1 MSTLRSNMNLKKNDQ
16 QNPVALV
23 TGGAKRI
30 GKEIIKTLHAA
41 GYNTIIHY
49 RNSKEPAEALAAE
62 LNVLRANSA
71 LCIAAELNDI
81 HAIQQLAEKSLAAW
95 GRIDALV
102 NSASSFYP
110 TLIGNTTENQWDE
123 LIGSNMKAPFFLAQA
138 LALALKKQQGAI
150 VNIADIYAEK
160 PLAAHTVYCMAKAGN
175 VMLTQSL
182 ARELAPHIRVN
193 GVAPGAILW
202 PEHGGANEKIAQQQL
217 LDKIPLARTGLPK
230 DIADTVLFLLRD
242 APYITGQI
250 IAVDGGRSLSF

>member
-1 MSTLRSNMNLKKNDQ
+1 MSTTTNNQ
-16 QNPVALV
+16 QYPVALV

-30 GKEIIKTLHAA
+30 GAAIIKTLHAA

-49 RNSKEPAEALAAE
+49 RNSKESAEALAAE
-62 LNVLRANSA
+62 LNALREKSA
-71 LCIAAELNDI
+71 ICIATDLNDI
-81 HAIQQLAEKSLAAW
+81 HAIQQLAEKALAAW

-110 TLIGNTTENQWDE
+110 TPIGNTTENQWNE
-123 LIGSNMKAPFFLAQA
+123 LIGSNMKAPFFLSEA
-138 LALALKKQQGAI
+138 LAPALQKQQGAI

-160 PLAAHTVYCMAKAGN
+160 SLAEHTVYCMAKAGN

-202 PEHGGANEKIAQQQL
+202 PEHGGATEHNAQQQL
-217 LDKIPLARTGLPK
+217 LDKIPLARTGLPT
-230 DIADTVLFLLRD
+230 DIAGTVLFLLRD

>member
-1 MSTLRSNMNLKKNDQ
+1 MNTENNK
-16 QNPVALV
+16 VALI

-30 GKEIIKTLHAA
+30 GAAIVKALHTA

-49 RNSKEPAEALAAE
+49 RDSKESADALATE
-62 LNVLRANSA
+62 LNSLRTNSA
-71 LCIAAELNDI
+71 TCIAADLNDI
-81 HAIQQLAEKSLAAW
+81 SAIQRLAENALAAW

-110 TLIGNTTENQWDE
+110 TPIGNTTENQWNE
-123 LIGSNMKAPFFLAQA
+123 LVSSNMKAPFFLTQA
-138 LALALKKQQGAI
+138 LAPALKKQRGAI

-160 PLAAHTVYCMAKAGN
+160 PLATHTVYCMAKAGN

-182 ARELAPHIRVN
+182 AHELAPDVRVN
-193 GVAPGAILW
+193 SVAPGAILW
-202 PEHGGANEKIAQQQL
+202 PEHGGASEKNAQQQL
-217 LDKIPLARTGLPK
+217 LAKIPLARTGLPT
-230 DIADTVLFLLRD
+230 DIADTILFLLRD

>member
-1 MSTLRSNMNLKKNDQ
+1 MSVTTTHPQ
-16 QNPVALV
+16 HPVALV

-30 GKEIIKTLHAA
+30 GAAIVRTLHAA

-49 RNSKEPAEALAAE
+49 HSSSESAEALAAE
-62 LNVLRANSA
+62 LNTLRSNSA
-71 LCIAAELNDI
+71 ACIAADI
-81 HAIQQLAEKSLAAW
+81 NNMNSLTLLAKKAPAIW
-95 GRIDALV
+95 GHIDALI
-102 NSASSFYP
+102 NSASTFYP
-110 TLIGNTTENQWDE
+110 TPIGNSTENQWNE
-123 LIGSNMKAPFFLAQA
+123 LIGSNMKAPFFLSQA
-138 LALALKKQQGAI
+138 LASALMEQQGTI
-150 VNIADIYAEK
+150 INIADIYAEK
-160 PLAAHTVYCMAKAGN
+160 PLAAHTIYCMAKSGN

-202 PEHGGANEKIAQQQL
+202 PEQGGATDQLAQQEL
-217 LDKIPLARTGLPK
+217 LAKIPLARTGLPK

>member
-1 MSTLRSNMNLKKNDQ
+1 MNAENNK
-16 QNPVALV
+16 VALV

-30 GKEIIKTLHAA
+30 GSAIIKKLHTS

-49 RNSKEPAEALAAE
+49 RNSKESAEALATE
-62 LNVLRANSA
+62 LNALRANSA
-71 LCIAAELNDI
+71 VCISADLNKTD
-81 HAIQQLAEKSLAAW
+81 AIQQLAENALTAW
-95 GRIDALV
+95 GHIDALV
-102 NSASSFYP
+102 NSASCFYP
-110 TLIGNTTENQWDE
+110 TPVGNTTESQWDE
-123 LIGSNMKAPFFLAQA
+123 LISSNMKAPFFLSQA
-138 LALALKKQQGAI
+138 LAPALKKQQGAI

-160 PLAAHTVYCMAKAGN
+160 PLATRTVYCMAKAGN

-182 ARELAPHIRVN
+182 ARELAPYIRVN

-202 PEHGGANEKIAQQQL
+202 PEHGGASDHNSQQRL
-217 LDKIPLARTGLPK
+217 LDKIPLARTGLPT